1 MTFMTYPVAANY
13 CSLMTL
19 ADFYCARRISQAF
32 SLSHTEFGRIA
43 VALGM
48 IVSALFLA
56 QGVPFAA
63 EQEPAPADAAYE
75 ELAAGRTEG
84 AIASLE
90 ASLRE
95 TPNDPA
101 LLINLGTAYARAG
114 RMEEARD
121 SFRAAIAAEDRY
133 RVQLADGSW
142 EDSRKVARLALDS
155 LDRTAFAAK

>member
-1 MTFMTYPVAANY
+1 M
-13 CSLMTL
+13 
-19 ADFYCARRISQAF
+19 AF
-32 SLSHTEFGRIA
+32 
-43 VALGM
+43 GM

-63 EQEPAPADAAYE
+63 EKEPAPADAAYE

-114 RMEEARD
+114 RMDEARD
-121 SFRAAIAAEDRY
+121 AFRAAIAAEDRY

-142 EDSRKVARLALDS
+142 EDSRKVARLALES
-155 LDRTAFAAK
+155 LDRTALAAK